1 MSDCGLNSNSHLN
14 SNLCVCFR
22 IKIEKGNPWQYPAF
36 QPFPQNPGPVLPL
49 CLARFSPLSPARSPF
64 PQGPV
69 HSFLLSLGPDS
80 PACPAPRGPV
90 TQRGPLRPR
99 SPSSRATGPNSLR
112 FPHPS
117 RRRPSAP
124 LASPARRPPLRL
136 TDRPNTLPRDL
147 QPLTCVA
154 RPRLPLADPSGPPAS
169 ALPHVSP
176 RQRGPPTSHG
186 SPRANR
192 SARSLTRK
200 AHPISA
206 PLLPSFFFPA
216 VKPAPL
222 LRSVAPRRHSL
233 PRGPPQLR
241 RAYRPASPSVSPS
254 RSFPTQARRS
264 RAAVVR
270 STLGTDHG
278 RNCRS
283 RF

>member
-1 MSDCGLNSNSHLN
+1 MLG
-14 SNLCVCFR
+14 
-22 IKIEKGNPWQYPAF
+22 
-36 QPFPQNPGPVLPL
+36 PFLSPEP
-49 CLARFSPLSPARSPF
+49 SPLSLPARPSPLL
-64 PQGPV
+64 PSLTRPRLPGLPRATRPSHPARPASPPLPLIARHRPKLAPV
-69 HSFLLSLGPDS
+69 PTPVSQTTQRPTRFSRASPSTPPDR
-80 PACPAPRGPV
+80 PAHLPRG
-90 TQRGPLRPR
+90 
-99 SPSSRATGPNSLR
+99 
-112 FPHPS
+112 
-117 RRRPSAP
+117 
-124 LASPARRPPLRL
+124 
-136 TDRPNTLPRDL
+136 L
-147 QPLTCVA
+147 QPLTCIA

-176 RQRGPPTSHG
+176 RQRGPPASHR
-186 SPRANR
+186 SPCGVC
-192 SARSLTRK
+192 STRSLTRK
-200 AHPISA
+200 AHPVSA